1 MHKTY
6 KTYFL
11 FLIIVFLSFLV
22 FFIAPNLVKADI
34 YAPISINCDREGQN
48 GDGCNY
54 LRSTGSEDAYR
65 IDWSL
70 MADGFGDSGAAGGG
84 VGMWVCFS
92 PNGVMWDG
100 PCVEA
105 IHYHEGGTPTCGG
118 SGTYQ
123 DGRIGNNKGCA
134 FTGVFEPPD
143 LSPGYRYLNV
153 AVYANDAHLWGTVAI
168 YGKSLV
174 TPPPTPEPTPT
185 PTADLKANGSDGPI
199 TISYNSAATLSWT
212 STDATSCSLSPLGSS
227 GTSNS
232 VSTGNLT
239 VSQNYALSCSGEGGT
254 ASDSVQVNVES
265 AAPTPTPTPSPTV
278 SLSASP
284 TSITAGQSAT
294 LTWSS
299 TNATSCTASGGWSG
313 SKTLSG
319 SESGSPT
326 QTATYTLTC
335 TGSGGSASASAT
347 VTVTST
353 CSNGATN
360 YPTCNTCTSPQT
372 LVGGVCTTP
381 TSGPATVHV
390 ISDTADAYIFNHF
403 SMSKSVGWNG
413 SHDFTDASGDQYGG
427 WYRVEQYPGGRALFS
442 NSGEINLPPG
452 GNGTITIK
460 FNPTPSGPVTGTLTP
475 SAWSCIIPIGASSCP
490 INFSWSTIFN

>member
-22 FFIAPNLVKADI
+22 FFIAPNLVNLVKADI

-134 FTGVFEPPD
+134 FTGVFEPEFV
-143 LSPGYRYLNV
+143 PGFRYLNV

-174 TPPPTPEPTPT
+174 TPPPTPEPTPA

-199 TISYNSAATLSWT
+199 TISYNRAATLSWT

-265 AAPTPTPTPSPTV
+265 AAPTPTPIPTPTV

-299 TNATSCTASGGWSG
+299 TNATSCTASR
-313 SKTLSG
+313 
-319 SESGSPT
+319 SE
-326 QTATYTLTC
+326 
-335 TGSGGSASASAT
+335 
-347 VTVTST
+347 
-353 CSNGATN
+353 
-360 YPTCNTCTSPQT
+360 
-372 LVGGVCTTP
+372 
-381 TSGPATVHV
+381 
-390 ISDTADAYIFNHF
+390 
-403 SMSKSVGWNG
+403 
-413 SHDFTDASGDQYGG
+413 
-427 WYRVEQYPGGRALFS
+427 
-442 NSGEINLPPG
+442 
-452 GNGTITIK
+452 
-460 FNPTPSGPVTGTLTP
+460 
-475 SAWSCIIPIGASSCP
+475 
-490 INFSWSTIFN
+490 

>member
-22 FFIAPNLVKADI
+22 FFIAPNLVNLVKADI

-134 FTGVFEPPD
+134 FTGVFEPEFV
-143 LSPGYRYLNV
+143 PGFRYLNV

-174 TPPPTPEPTPT
+174 TPPPTPEPTPA

-254 ASDSVQVNVES
+254 VSDSVQVNVES
-265 AAPTPTPTPSPTV
+265 AATTPTPTPTV

-319 SESGSPT
+319 NESGSPT

-335 TGSGGSASASAT
+335 TGSGGSANASAT
-347 VTVTST
+347 ITVTT
-353 CSNGATN
+353 PPPPPPPPP
-360 YPTCNTCTSPQT
+360 PT
-372 LVGGVCTTP
+372 
-381 TSGPATVHV
+381 PATVCV
-390 ISDTADAYIFNHF
+390 DSDTADAYIFNHF
-403 SMSKSVGWNG
+403 SMPRSWGWNG
-413 SHDFTDASGDQYGG
+413 SKCFTDGSTDQKGG
-427 WYRVEQYPGGRALFS
+427 WYRVEQFPGGRALFS

>member
-65 IDWSL
+65 IDLSL

-174 TPPPTPEPTPT
+174 TPPPTPEPTPA

-199 TISYNSAATLSWT
+199 TISYNTAATLSWT

-254 ASDSVQVNVES
+254 VSDSVQVNVES
-265 AAPTPTPTPSPTV
+265 AATTPTPTPTV

-299 TNATSCTASGGWSG
+299 TNATSCTAS
-313 SKTLSG
+313 
-319 SESGSPT
+319 E
-326 QTATYTLTC
+326 
-335 TGSGGSASASAT
+335 
-347 VTVTST
+347 
-353 CSNGATN
+353 
-360 YPTCNTCTSPQT
+360 
-372 LVGGVCTTP
+372 
-381 TSGPATVHV
+381 
-390 ISDTADAYIFNHF
+390 I
-403 SMSKSVGWNG
+403 
-413 SHDFTDASGDQYGG
+413 
-427 WYRVEQYPGGRALFS
+427 GRA
-442 NSGEINLPPG
+442 
-452 GNGTITIK
+452 
-460 FNPTPSGPVTGTLTP
+460 
-475 SAWSCIIPIGASSCP
+475 SCRER
-490 INFSWSTIFN
+490 

>member
-299 TNATSCTASGGWSG
+299 TNTTSCTASGGWSG

-335 TGSGGSASASAT
+335 TGSGGSASDSAT
-347 VTVTST
+347 ITVTT
-353 CSNGATN
+353 
-360 YPTCNTCTSPQT
+360 PPPPPPPPP
-372 LVGGVCTTP
+372 TP
-381 TSGPATVHV
+381 TPATVCV
-390 ISDTADAYIFNHF
+390 DSDTADAYIFNHF
-403 SMSKSVGWNG
+403 SMPRSWGWNG
-413 SHDFTDASGDQYGG
+413 SKCFTDGSTDQKGG
-427 WYRVEQYPGGRALFS
+427 WYRVEQFPGGRALFS